1 MAKRPHLG
9 AIVQSIPDPHRLESR
24 NQFGEEA
31 AVNARLHEEAR
42 ERNAALNGI
51 AQLVGR
57 KRAGRGLC
65 IGIVEHNHGG
75 MSAQFHRC
83 ALHVPTGQFRQLL
96 AHLDRAGDDD
106 LANRGMG
113 KRRELV
119 DALERVL
126 FP

>member
-1 MAKRPHLG
+1 M
-9 AIVQSIPDPHRLESR
+9 
-24 NQFGEEA
+24 
-31 AVNARLHEEAR
+31 HEEAR

-65 IGIVEHNHGG
+65 IGIVEHKHGG

-113 KRRELV
+113 KRRELA